1 MERQAL
7 RELSSYFPPLRV
19 APVQNDSS
27 ENGVNPPLPIAVAES
42 ELRKS
47 ALKPNR
53 SKRLPR
59 SMTTLPFDLVVALDR
74 SDATAAVAVF
84 DLTAG
89 SLTQSEVSL
98 APEAL
103 ETWWTE
109 LRAKYPAARIAV
121 AFEQPAPNLLAFFA
135 ARPPAAILPLNPSAI
150 WAYRQSLTVSRA
162 RTDASDAR
170 DIARFV
176 ALHASE
182 LTVWRAPDPALR
194 QLDCLGQARRKW
206 VDQRTAVTNRL
217 QALLKRYYPQAL
229 QLMHEDIWRPMNLA
243 FLRRWPTPQKLKDV
257 RPAVL
262 EKFFHAHGSRSE
274 TRQAERLAAVR
285 ALVPLCGAA
294 ALLTECELE
303 LEVLLDQVEALNR
316 AVSRYDAAIAELF
329 GSFGPE
335 AAIFRELPGAGPA
348 LAPRL
353 FAAVALHAAECPQ
366 AQDFAALSGMAPVT
380 DQSGKTRRVYRRLR
394 CNHFLRQTLH
404 EWAKESWKHS
414 EWAAAFVALHR
425 AKRQGFHSIIRML
438 AVKWI
443 RILWRCWKERCHY
456 DEAAY
461 ISCLRQRGSPL
472 CQYLPAVA

>member
-19 APVQNDSS
+19 ASIQNDSS
-27 ENGVNPPLPIAVAES
+27 ENGVNAPLPIAVAES

-47 ALKPNR
+47 AFKPNR

-59 SMTTLPFDLVVALDR
+59 PMTTPPFDLVVALDR
-74 SDATAAVAVF
+74 SDATAAVAVL
-84 DLTAG
+84 DLTAD
-89 SLTQSEVSL
+89 SLTQAEIST

-103 ETWWTE
+103 EVWWAQ
-109 LRAKYPAARIAV
+109 LRAAHPGARLAV

-135 ARPPAAILPLNPSAI
+135 ARPPAAIVPLNPSAI

-182 LTVWRAPDPALR
+182 LTPWRAPDPALR

-229 QLMHEDIWRPMNLA
+229 QLMHEDIWRPLNVAL
-243 FLRRWPTPQKLKDV
+243 LRRWPTPQKLKDV

-262 EKFFHAHGSRSE
+262 EKFFQAHGSRSE
-274 TRQAERLAAVR
+274 TRQTERLAVVR
-285 ALVPLCGAA
+285 VLVPLGGDTAV
-294 ALLTECELE
+294 LTECELE
-303 LEVLLDQVEALNR
+303 LEVLLDQIEALNR

-329 GSFGPE
+329 NSFGAE
-335 AAIFRELPGAGPA
+335 AALFRALPGAGPA

-353 FAAVALHAAECPQ
+353 FAAVALHAGECPD

-380 DQSGKTRRVYRRLR
+380 DQSGKMRRVYRRLR

-414 EWAAAFVALHR
+414 DWAGAFVALHR
-425 AKRQGFHSIIRML
+425 AKGKGFHSIIRML

-443 RILWRCWKERCHY
+443 RILWRCWKDRRCY
-456 DEAAY
+456 DESAY
-461 ISCLRQRGSPL
+461 IQCLRQRGSPL
-472 CQYLPAVA
+472 CQYLPAAA

>member
-1 MERQAL
+1 
-7 RELSSYFPPLRV
+7 
-19 APVQNDSS
+19 
-27 ENGVNPPLPIAVAES
+27 
-42 ELRKS
+42 
-47 ALKPNR
+47 
-53 SKRLPR
+53 
-59 SMTTLPFDLVVALDR
+59 MTTPPFDLVVALDR
-74 SDATAAVAVF
+74 SDTTAAVAVF
-84 DLTAG
+84 NLTSGA
-89 SLTQSEVSL
+89 LTQAEIST
-98 APEAL
+98 APEVL
-103 ETWWTE
+103 EAWWSK
-109 LRAKYPAARIAV
+109 LRADHPTARIAV

-135 ARPPAAILPLNPSAI
+135 ARAPAAILPLNPSAI

-176 ALHASE
+176 ALHADA
-182 LTVWRAPDPALR
+182 LTPWRAPDPALR

-206 VDQRTAVTNRL
+206 VEQRTAVTNRL

-243 FLRRWPTPQKLKDV
+243 FLRRWPTPQKLKVV

-262 EKFFHAHGSRSE
+262 TNFFHAHGSRSE
-274 TRQAERLAAVR
+274 TRQAERVATIR
-285 ALVPLCGAA
+285 ALVPLCGDSAV
-294 ALLTECELE
+294 LTECELE
-303 LEVLLDQVEALNR
+303 LEVLLDQIEALNR

-329 GSFGPE
+329 SSFGAE

-353 FAAVALHAAECPQ
+353 FAAVARHAGECPH
-366 AQDFAALSGMAPVT
+366 AHDFAALSGMAPVT

-414 EWAAAFVALHR
+414 EWAAAFVTLHR
-425 AKRQGFHSIIRML
+425 ARGKRFHSIIRML

-443 RILWRCWKERCHY
+443 RILWRCWQDRRCY
-456 DEAAY
+456 DEIAY
-461 ISCLRQRGSPL
+461 IKCLRQRGSPL
-472 CQYLPAVA
+472 CQYLPAGA